1 MHIWWYIIGAVLV
14 CAGVYLLYCQG
25 IAVSKSIAAILFV
38 FRSGKN
44 ADRAVLDSCTGWV
57 RHAGRFSEKRRYEFV
72 LETQLSKGDVEVCLL
87 DRKRQQLL
95 RLNRQSPEGCIELD
109 GKSRY
114 YLYWKFQS
122 ATGRCELRW

>member
-1 MHIWWYIIGAVLV
+1 M
-14 CAGVYLLYCQG
+14 
-25 IAVSKSIAAILFV
+25 
-38 FRSGKN
+38 
-44 ADRAVLDSCTGWV
+44 
-57 RHAGRFSEKRRYEFV
+57 
-72 LETQLSKGDVEVCLL
+72 ETQLSKGDVEVCLL